1 MNNFNAFSVASS
13 SADPPPPPLA
23 ESKREEYLAKIL
35 HTERRFNDLRLKLHK
50 AKMSQFEKLQ
60 DDILNRRCS
69 IFLRR
74 KAQLDSEFDTRR
86 KNLQIIKTLRL
97 DALTRKLNFQREFAL
112 NNFEHDKEYTKQQI
126 SKKIDEKL
134 EQVENEMKQIED
146 NFYQEILSSFNKNNN
161 LTTNKSS
168 KQHLGKL
175 KWGINR
181 YLIENNENSKNKKEE
196 DLRKFQV
203 RLFDNNSERDRIDN
217 MSELYAMI
225 NALECLEKVYSRD
238 YVPSKEYTAECSKLL
253 VQIKVALR
261 LVPGMSIEEFV
272 RQYRIQC
279 PAALERIRED
289 RPITV
294 RDDKGN
300 QLKCIADIVE
310 LFITSLDQ
318 LKLNIRAVDELF
330 PNLTELYA
338 SINAMSTLPDDF
350 DAKVKV
356 KYWYKLHGMAAHEE
370 LSDET
375 ARQMIFELEAGYNAF
390 QRFLRSS

>member
-13 SADPPPPPLA
+13 SADPPPPPHLA

-146 NFYQEILSSFNKNNN
+146 NFYQEILSSFNNNNN
-161 LTTNKSS
+161 LTNKSS

-175 KWGINR
+175 KWGINQ
-181 YLIENNENSKNKKEE
+181 ENLKNKRSNKYSNLPLMIAQLSKNKIME
-196 DLRKFQV
+196 DL
-203 RLFDNNSERDRIDN
+203 
-217 MSELYAMI
+217 ELI
-225 NALECLEKVYSRD
+225 L
-238 YVPSKEYTAECSKLL
+238 
-253 VQIKVALR
+253 
-261 LVPGMSIEEFV
+261 
-272 RQYRIQC
+272 
-279 PAALERIRED
+279 
-289 RPITV
+289 
-294 RDDKGN
+294 
-300 QLKCIADIVE
+300 
-310 LFITSLDQ
+310 
-318 LKLNIRAVDELF
+318 
-330 PNLTELYA
+330 
-338 SINAMSTLPDDF
+338 
-350 DAKVKV
+350 
-356 KYWYKLHGMAAHEE
+356 
-370 LSDET
+370 
-375 ARQMIFELEAGYNAF
+375 
-390 QRFLRSS
+390 

>member
-1 MNNFNAFSVASS
+1 
-13 SADPPPPPLA
+13 
-23 ESKREEYLAKIL
+23 
-35 HTERRFNDLRLKLHK
+35 
-50 AKMSQFEKLQ
+50 
-60 DDILNRRCS
+60 
-69 IFLRR
+69 
-74 KAQLDSEFDTRR
+74 
-86 KNLQIIKTLRL
+86 
-97 DALTRKLNFQREFAL
+97 
-112 NNFEHDKEYTKQQI
+112 
-126 SKKIDEKL
+126 
-134 EQVENEMKQIED
+134 
-146 NFYQEILSSFNKNNN
+146 
-161 LTTNKSS
+161 
-168 KQHLGKL
+168 
-175 KWGINR
+175 
-181 YLIENNENSKNKKEE
+181 
-196 DLRKFQV
+196 
-203 RLFDNNSERDRIDN
+203 
-217 MSELYAMI
+217 
-225 NALECLEKVYSRD
+225 
-238 YVPSKEYTAECSKLL
+238 
-253 VQIKVALR
+253 
-261 LVPGMSIEEFV
+261 MSIEEFV

-356 KYWYKLHGMAAHEE
+356 KYWYDKLHGMAAHEE

>member
-1 MNNFNAFSVASS
+1 MASV
-13 SADPPPPPLA
+13 
-23 ESKREEYLAKIL
+23 
-35 HTERRFNDLRLKLHK
+35 DL
-50 AKMSQFEKLQ
+50 
-60 DDILNRRCS
+60 D
-69 IFLRR
+69 
-74 KAQLDSEFDTRR
+74 
-86 KNLQIIKTLRL
+86 
-97 DALTRKLNFQREFAL
+97 
-112 NNFEHDKEYTKQQI
+112 
-126 SKKIDEKL
+126 
-134 EQVENEMKQIED
+134 
-146 NFYQEILSSFNKNNN
+146 QE
-161 LTTNKSS
+161 
-168 KQHLGKL
+168 
-175 KWGINR
+175 
-181 YLIENNENSKNKKEE
+181 
-196 DLRKFQV
+196 V

-356 KYWYKLHGMAAHEE
+356 KYWYDKLHGMAAHEELSDETARQMIFELEAGYNAFQPLLAKYGFGKGGRLTLFKIQCPAALERIREDRPITVRDDKGNQLKCIADIVELFITSLDQLKLNIRAVDELFPNLTELYASINAMSTLPDDFDAKVKVKSWYDKLHGMAAHEE

>member
-1 MNNFNAFSVASS
+1 MASV
-13 SADPPPPPLA
+13 
-23 ESKREEYLAKIL
+23 
-35 HTERRFNDLRLKLHK
+35 DL
-50 AKMSQFEKLQ
+50 
-60 DDILNRRCS
+60 D
-69 IFLRR
+69 
-74 KAQLDSEFDTRR
+74 
-86 KNLQIIKTLRL
+86 
-97 DALTRKLNFQREFAL
+97 
-112 NNFEHDKEYTKQQI
+112 
-126 SKKIDEKL
+126 
-134 EQVENEMKQIED
+134 
-146 NFYQEILSSFNKNNN
+146 QE
-161 LTTNKSS
+161 
-168 KQHLGKL
+168 
-175 KWGINR
+175 
-181 YLIENNENSKNKKEE
+181 
-196 DLRKFQV
+196 V

-272 RQYRIQC
+272 RQHRIQC

-356 KYWYKLHGMAAHEE
+356 KSWYDKLHGMAAHEE